1 MLAAIGLLWT
11 WALVDDTPHDSLNV
25 VEAIYGVEPEQEGEV
40 AALEMVVGKGQGK
53 DVEEGKSKEEPISQ

>member
-25 VEAIYGVEPEQEGEV
+25 VEAIYGVEPEHEGEV
-40 AALEMVVGKGQGK
+40 AALEMVVAKGQGK